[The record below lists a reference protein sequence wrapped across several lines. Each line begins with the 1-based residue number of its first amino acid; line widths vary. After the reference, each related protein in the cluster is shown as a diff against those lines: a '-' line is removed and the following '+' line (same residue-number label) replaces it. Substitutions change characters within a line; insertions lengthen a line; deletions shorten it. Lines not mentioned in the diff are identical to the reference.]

1 MLFAVAGAHHQ
12 LLGDSG
18 LAQSLYE
25 RAAEHGST
33 DAMNN
38 LGVLLKQQGR
48 LDEAERWLRRAA
60 ATGDPD
66 AANNLARTLHERGE
80 LEEAVVWFE
89 RAFLVGDDPDVL
101 GNLTM
106 TLLTLGREDE
116 ARRLLEAA
124 GERGDPL
131 AAGLASALVD
141 RADEPRERPPTAPEP
156 DPADALAE
164 DTAGPGPAVTI
175 DPTDPLASADGLRL
189 AYARSGDPQLLEL
202 ALDMCRLAVQ
212 TYRAYAN
219 PARHALALSTLG
231 VLLRMRHERDR
242 SPEPLAEAVEVG
254 RAAVAASSRE
264 DPEYARHLS
273 GLANSL
279 QEMFEQ
285 TGDLAVIDEAI
296 ALYRTCLSV
305 VPAAHPEHTSVQTDF
320 GNCLLCRARH
330 SPDPAVL
337 DEAILAG
344 RAAVRGTPPGH
355 PRHPVVLTNLGAA
368 LLQYAITTVNLAA
381 LDEAIET
388 YERAL
393 EAFPS
398 GHPACA
404 QVREALD
411 TCARARRAV
420 HRERGTTPRPGGAR
434 RGAPAGAAAELREAA
449 ARHAAYERTGSL
461 PDLERAVAGF
471 ESVMRSATDAE
482 PRSAAANGLGISMW
496 SRYERGSDRRDLD
509 RAIDLFAD
517 ALAMGP
523 QEDPEAPAMRANLS
537 GVLRL
542 RWLLTGDG
550 DDLTA
555 AVELSRAVLAATRP
569 DDPRRSW
576 RLSGLGGGLLGLFL
590 HHRDSSALAEAVQIY
605 RQALAAVV
613 PGDAGT
619 RAKARSNLGEALR
632 QQAGLEGAGAEE
644 ALDEAVELARAALAA
659 MPADRLLHP
668 RFESNLSIAL
678 HQRFT
683 ARADPDDLREAA
695 AAARRAVAATPAD
708 HPNRAERLSILA
720 QVLQLDFERRRDASA
735 LDVLIV
741 AAEAAAD
748 AAPPGHRLRAQAL
761 TLHAH
766 ALGVRAVVEHEPAAL
781 AAAQAV
787 HRELAHDPTAA
798 VSARV
803 RAAQRWAFTAL
814 TAGDWPRA
822 LEPFALAVELLP
834 RTAPRRIGQADR
846 ERQLAGFAGL
856 ASDAAA
862 CAIRLGDPERALRL
876 LEQGRGVL
884 LAQAL
889 DARTA
894 LAGLREHHPGLAH
907 RFEELRAALD
917 RPEESVFSSAGT
929 VAGRPDATAGS
940 LRGEDRHALAEE
952 WERLTL
958 RIRQQPGFEWF
969 LHPPE
974 VAELLAATGGAG
986 PVVIVN
992 VSRLRCDALVLTDR
1006 EVRAVPLP
1014 ALHHDEVVQRADAF
1028 FPAVRTAGDGEGAMA
1043 DRFTAQGQVRE
1054 TLEWLW
1060 TALAEPVLD
1069 ALGLTGR
1076 RAKGG
1081 PRAGP
1086 KGAKDAALPR
1096 LWWIPTGPLTALPLH
1111 AAGRHDAAGRP
1122 ADSVLDRVV
1131 SSYAPTVR
1139 GLARAARR
1147 GAGDRAPGP
1156 VEPLVVALPVTP
1168 GAPELSG
1175 ARQEAA
1181 AVTGRLP
1188 DTRVLTGERA
1198 RRDVVLDMLPRH
1210 RWAHF
1215 ACHAVS
1221 AVGDLSSSHVLLYD
1235 HRKRPLAV
1243 ADIARLDLGGA
1254 ELAYLSACETTRARQ
1269 EPADE
1274 AVHLTGAFH
1283 IAGYAHV
1290 IGTLWTVDDEAAARI
1305 AEDFYAALTAS
1316 GAAGAQGAA
1325 RALHGAVRG
1334 LRDTYPMAPTLWATH
1349 IHVGA

>member
-1 MLFAVAGAHHQ
+1 MARRWPSEPSRRHRDGPPDDARN
-12 LLGDSG
+12 
-18 LAQSLYE
+18 E
-25 RAAEHGST
+25 AAEPDDPRTLAAIG
-33 DAMNN
+33 
-38 LGVLLKQQGR
+38 
-48 LDEAERWLRRAA
+48 LRSASAA
-60 ATGDPD
+60 ATSDPD
-66 AANNLARTLHERGE
+66 AANNLAEPG
-80 LEEAVVWFE
+80 
-89 RAFLVGDDPDVL
+89 
-101 GNLTM
+101 
-106 TLLTLGREDE
+106 
-116 ARRLLEAA
+116 
-124 GERGDPL
+124 
-131 AAGLASALVD
+131 
-141 RADEPRERPPTAPEP
+141 ADEPRARPPAAP
-156 DPADALAE
+156 
-164 DTAGPGPAVTI
+164 GPHVDNASAAQTSGPRPAVTI

-189 AYARSGDPQLLEL
+189 AYARSRDPQLLEL
-202 ALDMCRLAVQ
+202 ALDMGRLAVQ
-212 TYRAYAN
+212 TYRAQAG

-242 SPEPLAEAVEVG
+242 SPEPLAEAVKVG
-254 RAAVAASSRE
+254 RAAVAVSSRE
-264 DPEYARHLS
+264 NPEYARHLS
-273 GLANSL
+273 GLAGSL
-279 QEMFEQ
+279 RELFEQ

-296 ALYRTCLSV
+296 ALYRTCLIV
-305 VPAAHPEHTSVQTDF
+305 VPAAHPEHAAMQTDL
-320 GNCLLCRARH
+320 GSCLLRRALH
-330 SPDPAVL
+330 EPDAAVL
-337 DEAILAG
+337 DEAVLAG

-355 PRHPVVLTNLGAA
+355 PRHPTVLTHLGAA
-368 LLQYAITTVNLAA
+368 LSQYAIATVDPAA
-381 LDEAIET
+381 LDEAVET

-398 GHPACA
+398 GHPARA
-404 QVREALD
+404 QVRQALD
-411 TCARARRAV
+411 TCLRARQAV
-420 HRERGTTPRPGGAR
+420 HRGRGTTLRPPGAR
-434 RGAPAGAAAELREAA
+434 RGAPAGATAELREAA

-471 ESVMRSATDAE
+471 ESVMRSATDAG
-482 PRSAAANGLGISMW
+482 PRSAAANGLGMSMW

-523 QEDPEAPAMRANLS
+523 PEAAEAPAVRANLS

-550 DDLTA
+550 DDLMA
-555 AVELSRAVLAATRP
+555 AVELSRAVLAATPP
-569 DDPRRSW
+569 DDPRRPW

-590 HHRDSSALAEAVQIY
+590 HHRDASALAEAVQIY
-605 RQALAAVV
+605 RQALAAVA
-613 PGDAGT
+613 PGDAEAQAT
-619 RAKARSNLGEALR
+619 ARSQLSEALR
-632 QQAGLEGAGAEE
+632 QQAGLRGAGADA
-644 ALDEAVELARAALAA
+644 ALDEAVELARAALAT
-659 MPADRLLHP
+659 MPADRPPHP
-668 RFESNLSIAL
+668 RLQSQLSIAL
-678 HQRFT
+678 HQRFA

-695 AAARRAVAATPAD
+695 AAARRAVAATPVG
-708 HPNRAERLSILA
+708 HPHRAERLCLLA
-720 QVLQLDFERRRDASA
+720 QVLQPAFERSRDASA
-735 LDVLIV
+735 LDALIA

-766 ALGVRAVVEHEPAAL
+766 ALGVRAVVEHDPAAQE
-781 AAAQAV
+781 AARSV
-787 HRELAHDPTAA
+787 HRRLAHDPTAA

-803 RAAQRWAFTAL
+803 RAAQRWAFMAL
-814 TAGDWPRA
+814 AAGDWSRA

-834 RTAPRRIGQADR
+834 RTAPRRTGRADR
-846 ERQLAGFAGL
+846 ERRPAGFAGL

-862 CAIRLGDPERALRL
+862 CAIGLGDPEGALRL

-889 DARTA
+889 DTRTE

-917 RPEESVFSSAGT
+917 RPEESLFGSFGT
-929 VAGRPDATAGS
+929 VAGRPDATAGG

-958 RIRQQPGFEWF
+958 RIRQRPGFERF
-969 LHPPE
+969 LQPPE

-992 VSRLRCDALVLTDR
+992 VSRLRCDALVLTGR
-1006 EVRAVPLP
+1006 EVRAVALP
-1014 ALHHDEVVQRADAF
+1014 ALRHDEVARRADAF
-1028 FPAVRTAGDGEGAMA
+1028 HAAVRRARDGKAAVA
-1043 DRFTAQGQVRE
+1043 DRSTAQEQVRQ

-1060 TALAEPVLD
+1060 TALADPVLG

-1081 PRAGP
+1081 PKAGP
-1086 KGAKDAALPR
+1086 RKGPRGAKDSALPR

-1111 AAGRHDAAGRP
+1111 AAGRHDAAGRL

-1139 GLARAARR
+1139 GLAR
-1147 GAGDRAPGP
+1147 GAGNRAPGP

-1168 GAPELSG
+1168 GAPDLSG
-1175 ARQEAA
+1175 ARRETA

-1188 DTRVLTGERA
+1188 GTWVLTGQRA
-1198 RRDVVLDMLPRH
+1198 RRDVVLDTLPRR

-1221 AVGDLSSSHVLLYD
+1221 AAGDPSAGHVLLYD
-1235 HRKRPLAV
+1235 HRTRPLTV
-1243 ADIARLDLGGA
+1243 ADIARIDLGAA
-1254 ELAYLSACETTRARQ
+1254 ELAYLSACETIPGRQ
-1269 EPADE
+1269 EPAAE

-1283 IAGYAHV
+1283 LAGYAHV
-1290 IGTLWTVDDEAAARI
+1290 IGALWTADDEAAARI

-1316 GAAGAQGAA
+1316 GAACAQDAA
-1325 RALHGAVRG
+1325 RALHEAVRG
-1334 LRDTYPMAPTLWATH
+1334 LRDMYPAAPTLWAGH